1 MATKPFNDTEIIE
14 GLRIKL
20 AEMRTEA
27 RASEERLRA
36 EFKAEIAKL
45 RAEIG
50 TEHGKRRSSLLPL
63 RDPVG
68 VNRAH

>member
-1 MATKPFNDTEIIE
+1 MATKPFTDTEIIE
-14 GLRIKL
+14 ALRIKL
-20 AEMRTEA
+20 VEVRTEV

-36 EFKAEIAKL
+36 EILAEIAKL

-50 TEHGKRRSSLLPL
+50 HEHSKRRSSVPAV